1 MGRAEAASAAASG
14 GLSGLSVGFD
24 MLTPLINRAK
34 HQLEVERA
42 KGSLHKAMAAA
53 KTNADLPQLDAAIQA
68 AHKAGL
74 QDRVIEASRCRICC
88 LQLPCV
94 PPHSP
99 LTLQPCRTAS
109 LSTLRAPPAPI
120 GALASSSSSGQ
131 NVRHDLSAVHLSPGG
146 LLTVSLLHQGLVPY
160 ECLVFFVQACPGA
173 ASSP

>member
-1 MGRAEAASAAASG
+1 MASAAASG

-74 QDRVIEASRCRICC
+74 QDRVTEASRCKLCPRLSCMA
-88 LQLPCV
+88 
-94 PPHSP
+94 HS
-99 LTLQPCRTAS
+99 LTTLQACQKAS
-109 LSTLRAPPAPI
+109 LSML
-120 GALASSSSSGQ
+120 
-131 NVRHDLSAVHLSPGG
+131 
-146 LLTVSLLHQGLVPY
+146 
-160 ECLVFFVQACPGA
+160 
-173 ASSP
+173 